1 MKTALA
7 VALLF
12 VIALPSFAELTRQ
25 DVEQIIRSEL
35 EPIKKEI
42 TAIKLDIAEMRGEIK
57 AVRAEM
63 KTMATKDDIIAV
75 QREVSSKFI
84 TIVAALIAFWATLLA
99 GIITI
104 PYLYGRADREK
115 VKELEARLRE
125 EERRTER
132 LQAEFDL
139 LKSLRETAMRLAEE
153 NPEFAEGFR
162 KLGLI

>member
-1 MKTALA
+1 MKTALG
-7 VALLF
+7 VLLLLA
-12 VIALPSFAELTRQ
+12 IALPSFAELTPQ
-25 DVEQIIRSEL
+25 DLDKISVLIDRKL
-35 EPIKKEI
+35 EP
-42 TAIKLDIAEMRGEIK
+42 IKLDIAEMKGK
-57 AVRAEM
+57 
-63 KTMATKDDIIAV
+63 MATKDDIINV

-99 GIITI
+99 AIITI

-162 KLGLI
+162 RLGLI

>member
-1 MKTALA
+1 MKTALG
-7 VALLF
+7 VLLLLA
-12 VIALPSFAELTRQ
+12 IALPSFAELTPQ
-25 DVEQIIRSEL
+25 DLDKISVLIDRKL
-35 EPIKKEI
+35 EP
-42 TAIKLDIAEMRGEIK
+42 IKLDIAEMKGK
-57 AVRAEM
+57 
-63 KTMATKDDIIAV
+63 MATKDDIINV

-99 GIITI
+99 AIITI

-153 NPEFAEGFR
+153 NPEFAKGFR

>member
-42 TAIKLDIAEMRGEIK
+42 TAIKLDIAEMKGK
-57 AVRAEM
+57 
-63 KTMATKDDIIAV
+63 MATKDDIINV
-75 QREVSSKFI
+75 QREVSSKFV
-84 TIVAALIAFWATLLA
+84 TIIAALIAFWATLLA

>member
-1 MKTALA
+1 MKTALG
-7 VALLF
+7 VLLLLA
-12 VIALPSFAELTRQ
+12 IALPSFAELTPQ
-25 DVEQIIRSEL
+25 DLDKISVLIDRKL
-35 EPIKKEI
+35 EP
-42 TAIKLDIAEMRGEIK
+42 IKLDIAEMKGK
-57 AVRAEM
+57 
-63 KTMATKDDIIAV
+63 MATKDDIINV

-99 GIITI
+99 AIITI

>member
-42 TAIKLDIAEMRGEIK
+42 TTIKLDIAEMKGK
-57 AVRAEM
+57 
-63 KTMATKDDIIAV
+63 MATKDDIIAV

-99 GIITI
+99 AIITI

-162 KLGLI
+162 RLGLI

>member
-1 MKTALA
+1 MKTALG
-7 VALLF
+7 VLLLLA
-12 VIALPSFAELTRQ
+12 IALPSFAELTPQ
-25 DVEQIIRSEL
+25 DLDKISVLIDRKL

-42 TAIKLDIAEMRGEIK
+42 TAIKLDIAEMKGK
-57 AVRAEM
+57 
-63 KTMATKDDIIAV
+63 MATKDDIINV

-99 GIITI
+99 AIITI